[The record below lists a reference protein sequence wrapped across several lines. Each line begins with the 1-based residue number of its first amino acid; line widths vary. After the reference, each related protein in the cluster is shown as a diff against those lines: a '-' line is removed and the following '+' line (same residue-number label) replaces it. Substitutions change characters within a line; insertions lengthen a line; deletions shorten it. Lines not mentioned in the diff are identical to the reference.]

1 MVETWPESELAG
13 ESGRCTTFFDFGPG
27 RYLGAGASS
36 TLRFDFGPGL
46 YFTGLGLR
54 LGVDLSLARSSMI
67 GFFLD
72 LGPALGVVTCEE
84 ENV

>member
-27 RYLGAGASS
+27 RYLGAGAS
-36 TLRFDFGPGL
+36 TLRLDFGPGL

-54 LGVDLSLARSSMI
+54 LGVDLSSMI

-72 LGPALGVVTCEE
+72 LGPALGVVAYEE
-84 ENV
+84 ENVQ